1 MTTENQ
7 LDKAN
12 LDKPELDQ
20 DDLEKPED
28 DKGFNIQIDR
38 VQYRVLDEKLTGA
51 MLRSVPPTPIPSER
65 DIFEVIPGHP
75 DKKIK
80 DDDTI
85 EIRDGLRFFTAPNTI
100 NPGINLA
107 GHKMTDH
114 SP

>member
-38 VQYRVLDEKLTGA
+38 ATVQGVG
-51 MLRSVPPTPIPSER
+51 
-65 DIFEVIPGHP
+65 
-75 DKKIK
+75 
-80 DDDTI
+80 
-85 EIRDGLRFFTAPNTI
+85 
-100 NPGINLA
+100 
-107 GHKMTDH
+107 
-114 SP
+114 